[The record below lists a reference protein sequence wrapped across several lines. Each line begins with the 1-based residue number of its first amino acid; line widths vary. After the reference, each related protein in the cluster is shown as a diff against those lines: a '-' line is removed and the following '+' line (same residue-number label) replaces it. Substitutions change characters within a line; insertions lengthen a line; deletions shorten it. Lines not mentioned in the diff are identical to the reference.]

1 MGYCSRL
8 QDRGRLLLLYLNQSD
23 CMESRA
29 GKLQNASQLLLEL
42 LLAITLI
49 PSCKNRGID
58 HLISAADDVMWTK
71 PDSALVL
78 LRKVDTIELKNRS
91 QKARFSLLYSIALD
105 RNYIDTT
112 DPRVIRQA
120 VDYYSH
126 RGPADEKFL
135 TLRYLARIQMN
146 AGEYDKAIVTLSMAL
161 DGINDVDDV
170 RMKGFVCSDMAESY
184 LMTYNYSES
193 EVYYDKAIAYF
204 GDANE
209 FENVSLMEINKARV
223 CVSNLDWKEA
233 DSLYNKII
241 GDKDCPQS
249 YRSMAMAS
257 YGHML
262 IICPAPNES
271 LAVNMFENSVRMSGF
286 NSLSLVQKCTYAYA
300 LKIVGRDEDSDKIFS
315 VLDKEGKSETPAYKY
330 CKSRVLLANG
340 DFDRAYH
347 LLIESLKDTDE
358 KALRMQNQSSAI
370 IQKNYYQML
379 SDQRKR
385 ELLDLHIEIVCSALA
400 LFLMM
405 FFAGIV
411 INRRVKKSKEERQR
425 LVLMKE
431 ALDVDLS
438 ESRKTAEQMRNDLD
452 VIKRSYFD
460 IYRTQ
465 SSWLVQLADVLY
477 SSRKKR
483 TSLTG
488 VRTDVYTWANHIVGE
503 IDNNDDK
510 QHRFEKE
517 LDKIYDNIMTCFRTD
532 FKDWEESDIR
542 LFSCFV
548 AQFDAALIL
557 MIFDF
562 PSKEAVYMKK
572 QRMKNKIKK
581 GSSDNVDRYLLF
593 L

>member
-1 MGYCSRL
+1 
-8 QDRGRLLLLYLNQSD
+8 
-23 CMESRA
+23 MESRA
-29 GKLQNASQLLLEL
+29 GKLLKASQLLLML
-42 LLAITLI
+42 LLSISLL
-49 PSCKNRGID
+49 PSCKNHGID
-58 HLISAADDVMWTK
+58 YLMSAADNVMWTK
-71 PDSALVL
+71 PDSALSL
-78 LRKVDTIELKNRS
+78 LRKVDSKELKNRS

-105 RNYIDTT
+105 RNCIDTT
-112 DPRVIRQA
+112 DPGVIRQA
-120 VDYYSH
+120 VDYFAY
-126 RGPADEKFL
+126 RGSADDKFL
-135 TLRYLARIQMN
+135 SLRYLARIQMN

-161 DGINDVDDV
+161 DGINDVADV

-184 LMTYNYSES
+184 LMTCNYSES
-193 EVYYDKAIAYF
+193 KVYYDKAIVYF
-204 GDANE
+204 RDANE
-209 FENVSLMEINKARV
+209 SDNVFLMEINKAKV
-223 CVSNLDWKEA
+223 CVSNLDWQEA

-249 YRSMAMAS
+249 YMSMAIAS

-262 IICPAPNES
+262 IICPTPNAS
-271 LAVNMFENSVRMSGF
+271 LAVNMFENSMRMSGF
-286 NSLSLVQKCTYAYA
+286 NSLSLVQKCTYAFA
-300 LKIVGRDEDSDKIFS
+300 LKTIGRDEESDKIFS
-315 VLDKEGKSETPAYKY
+315 LLDKEGKSETPAYKY

-347 LLIESLKDTDE
+347 LLVESLKDTDE
-358 KALRMQNQSSAI
+358 RALRMQNQSSAI

-379 SDQRKR
+379 SYQRKR
-385 ELLDLHIEIVCSALA
+385 ELLDLHVKIACSVLA
-400 LFLMM
+400 LFLLT
-405 FFAGIV
+405 FCAGIV
-411 INRRVKKSKEERQR
+411 INRRVKKAKEERR
-425 LVLMKE
+425 CLVLMKE
-431 ALDVDLS
+431 ALNVDLS
-438 ESRKTAEQMRNDLD
+438 ESRKTADQIRNDLD

-483 TSLTG
+483 TNFTG
-488 VRTDVYTWANHIVGE
+488 VRTDVYTWVNHIVGE
-503 IDNNDDK
+503 INNKDDK

-517 LDKIYDNIMTCFRTD
+517 LDKVYDNIMTSFRTD
-532 FKDWEESDIR
+532 FKDWEESDFR

-581 GSSDNVDRYLLF
+581 GTSENVERYLLF